1 MEKINIALLYSYVDT
16 RKKNPDLLEE
26 ESQMVATEGRKGVGE
41 GQRKTT
47 G

>member
-1 MEKINIALLYSYVDT
+1 MWILE
-16 RKKNPDLLEE
+16 KKNPDLLEE